1 MMFFILS
8 WVGASF
14 GMESKKALKK
24 SKIEQKSLMQ
34 AVEENQIPYVEFL
47 LNKKKEN
54 PDQEDTV
61 FKRRPLHWAAMYGY
75 LAIAKL
81 LIAYKAELNASDAE
95 CKAPLHYAV
104 ENDNREIA
112 ALLLE
117 KGARVNKKACH
128 NMTPL
133 FFATDT
139 ALIRLL
145 LAYGADIDRTDRD
158 GETALHAAVR
168 RDQLSVA
175 AFLLKQGSDPHV
187 KDLAGWA
194 PLNKASKGMASL
206 LLAHG
211 ADITVLT
218 KEDEEETITML
229 KELVEDIMTNKIIQ
243 PLKPASLVS
252 LCCIREYCTD
262 SLLDKEYLPRD
273 MFKVIKDEAEKLSVS
288 FDQVE
293 KLTTLFADNG
303 YKQSNPAFMQK
314 LHQYKNSCL

>member
-1 MMFFILS
+1 
-8 WVGASF
+8 
-14 GMESKKALKK
+14 
-24 SKIEQKSLMQ
+24 
-34 AVEENQIPYVEFL
+34 
-47 LNKKKEN
+47 
-54 PDQEDTV
+54 
-61 FKRRPLHWAAMYGY
+61 
-75 LAIAKL
+75 
-81 LIAYKAELNASDAE
+81 
-95 CKAPLHYAV
+95 
-104 ENDNREIA
+104 
-112 ALLLE
+112 
-117 KGARVNKKACH
+117 
-128 NMTPL
+128 
-133 FFATDT
+133 
-139 ALIRLL
+139 
-145 LAYGADIDRTDRD
+145 
-158 GETALHAAVR
+158 
-168 RDQLSVA
+168 
-175 AFLLKQGSDPHV
+175 GSDPHV